1 MMRIRA
7 SLAGGSTAV
16 VAVVALALSGC
27 GAGVGSGAAAPQG
40 SAASIRAA
48 AASPRAKATSSNA
61 CSPDVTVNSF
71 SDVDNKKTF
80 DGVDVGNLSALAADG
95 NTVDALSDRSE
106 LFTLNAR
113 TLRPEKVVKLG
124 DEKGQ
129 PLDSEG
135 MVIDRDGTRLITS
148 EVEPSI
154 RRYTAGGT
162 LLGRLP
168 VPAPLLTTP
177 AGRAQVNLSFEG
189 VTLQPGGNTLVASME
204 ANLAG
209 DASDLVR
216 FQTWRRVGG
225 GDTFKTAAQ
234 YGFQVSD
241 GLGVSDIQATG
252 DGRLIVLERGVSL
265 AGVTVKLYL
274 ADLSGATDVSDVK
287 DLTGQKTVR
296 LMHQS
301 LLADLGNCPS
311 LGATSN
317 LPFSNP
323 LLDNIEGMT
332 ITGRSGADTLKLLL
346 VSDDNES
353 RLEKTRFYR
362 FTVQVPRN

>member
-1 MMRIRA
+1 MRIRA
-7 SLAGGSTAV
+7 SLAGGSTV
-16 VAVVALALSGC
+16 LVAAVALALSGC
-27 GAGVGSGAAAPQG
+27 GAGAGSGAPAPQG
-40 SAASIRAA
+40 SVASSGAT
-48 AASPRAKATSSNA
+48 PRAKAVSPNA
-61 CSPDVTVNSF
+61 CSPDVSVNSF
-71 SDVDNKKTF
+71 SDVDNKTTF
-80 DGVDVGNLSALAADG
+80 DGVDVGDLSALAADG
-95 NTVDALSDRSE
+95 KTVDALSDRSQ

-113 TLRPEKVVKLG
+113 TLRPEKVVKLV
-124 DEKGQ
+124 DEQGQ

-135 MVIDRDGTRLITS
+135 MVIDQDGTRLITS

-204 ANLAG
+204 GHLSG
-209 DASDLVR
+209 DTSDLVR

-225 GDTFKTAAQ
+225 GDTFRTAAQ
-234 YGFQVSD
+234 YGFRVSD
-241 GLGVSDIQATG
+241 GLGVSDITATG

-287 DLTGQKTVR
+287 DLTGQKSVR
-296 LMHQS
+296 LIHQT

-311 LGATSN
+311 LGATSK

-332 ITGRSGADTLKLLL
+332 ITGHSGSDTLKLLL
-346 VSDDNES
+346 VSDDNENQ
-353 RLEKTRFYR
+353 LEKTRFYR
-362 FTVQVPRN
+362 FAVQLPRS